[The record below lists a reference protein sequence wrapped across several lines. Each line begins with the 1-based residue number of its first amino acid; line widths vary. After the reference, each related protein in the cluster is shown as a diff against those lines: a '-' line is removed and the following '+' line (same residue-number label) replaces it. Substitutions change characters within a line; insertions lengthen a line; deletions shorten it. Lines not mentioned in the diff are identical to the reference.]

1 MLSRLACVPITFGE
15 FAECFY
21 ERYRASGGA
30 NVKYVAIEIRPEIPL
45 GDRFC
50 EGNVLDNADS
60 HLNTERTCSYQ
71 LQIVKFMAY
80 IEENPSSQIRR
91 FLRKCE
97 DETSKRSKIF
107 QNRPKKRGGKKIG
120 NGS

>member
-30 NVKYVAIEIRPEIPL
+30 NVKYVARPENPM

-80 IEENPSSQIRR
+80 IQEKPSSQIRR
-91 FLRKCE
+91 FLRK
-97 DETSKRSKIF
+97 
-107 QNRPKKRGGKKIG
+107 
-120 NGS
+120 